1 MDLFREACIPTAGLT
16 SSSFEVGT
24 LLSALSVLTIFF
36 FKNSRRIL
44 LVNYI
49 QPRFQTPNLISRE
62 CSKQRKQNGETT
74 ADDERLWY

>member
-1 MDLFREACIPTAGLT
+1 MHVTFIPTAGLT

-24 LLSALSVLTIFF
+24 LLSALSVPCLCLLFL
-36 FKNSRRIL
+36 KKSRRIL

-49 QPRFQTPNLISRE
+49 QPRFQTPNLVSRE
-62 CSKQRKQNGETT
+62 CSKQKKQNGVTT